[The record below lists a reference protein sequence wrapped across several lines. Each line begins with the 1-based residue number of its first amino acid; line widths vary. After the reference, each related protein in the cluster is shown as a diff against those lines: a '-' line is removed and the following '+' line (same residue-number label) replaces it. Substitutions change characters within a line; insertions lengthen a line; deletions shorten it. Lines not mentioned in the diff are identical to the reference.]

1 MVLSTALA
9 FAASFLLVA
18 AGFCVTLHVAA
29 RYVLGDVRIG
39 RALAGVVPALVVFAM
54 TLLGRPLAGAAIAIA
69 ADVVAVQRVY
79 RVRYRIAGL
88 ITLVHFTVSVIAAFT
103 IRNAALL
110 LETAPT

>member
-1 MVLSTALA
+1 MDLPSVLA

-29 RYVLGDVRIG
+29 RYVLGDVRLG
-39 RALAGVVPALVVFAM
+39 RALVGVVPALVVFAM
-54 TLLGRPLAGAAIAIA
+54 TLLGRPLAGAAIALA
-69 ADVVAVQRVY
+69 ADVVAVQRAY

-88 ITLVHFTVSVIAAFT
+88 ITLVHFAVSVIVAFT
-103 IRNAALL
+103 IRNVAVL